1 MTEHAGATWRFCKIK
16 RIYMNASEKGQL
28 SVNSDTPGM
37 IPPTLCLLALF
48 SNLANILHVI
58 KHNMPVTLF
67 FF

>member
-1 MTEHAGATWRFCKIK
+1 
-16 RIYMNASEKGQL
+16 MNASEKGQL

-48 SNLANILHVI
+48 SNLANTLHVI

-67 FF
+67 FFLARLTVVL